1 MSSTNYVY
9 KQTYVQRL
17 LANIAGEVSLCV
29 HELPCDAVLMHCI
42 ACRHAVAKPS
52 DLVDIYIYSA
62 QAILVLIFTQ
72 L

>member
-1 MSSTNYVY
+1 MSSTYYVY

-29 HELPCDAVLMHCI
+29 YERPCDAVLMHCI

-52 DLVDIYIYSA
+52 DSVVDSA
-62 QAILVLIFTQ
+62 QAILVLISTQ